1 MEEQDHNCLEYKVIL
16 LGSQSVG
23 KTSIIHRAINRVD
36 FETSPTV
43 GVSHFTRTYEIDR
56 NMINL
61 NIWDTAGQEKYRS
74 IATLYYRGAN
84 AIVFVYSLDE
94 EQSLKDIVEW
104 YNNVK
109 NQNLEDVKFFLVAN
123 KSDLVNER
131 KVSQQQGDE
140 MAKRINAE
148 FIEVSAVAGNNIEEL
163 FNSIAYHCSHL
174 QGVTN
179 PDPIPNPN
187 QDKKCCSF

>member
-1 MEEQDHNCLEYKVIL
+1 MEEQDPNCLEYKVIL
-16 LGSQSVG
+16 LGSTSVG
-23 KTSIIHRAINRVD
+23 KTSIIHRAINRID

-43 GVSHFTRTYEIDR
+43 GASHFTRTFEIDKS
-56 NMINL
+56 MINL
-61 NIWDTAGQEKYRS
+61 NIWDTAGQERYRS
-74 IATLYYRGAN
+74 ITTLYYRGAN
-84 AIVFVYSLDE
+84 AIVFVYALDDQKSLT
-94 EQSLKDIVEW
+94 DIEEW

-123 KSDLVNER
+123 KSDLVDER

-148 FIEVSAVAGNNIEEL
+148 FFEVSAVTGNLIEEL
-163 FNSIAYHCSHL
+163 FNSIAYHCS
-174 QGVTN
+174 QVKGVTKPGPN
-179 PDPIPNPN
+179 PNPN